1 MAVKDQIPLETDWV
15 EVYAF
20 RTIINIFARS
30 SNRVLVGY
38 PLCRNTD
45 YLDLAKSFATTV
57 MKNARSLHMF
67 PEILHPI
74 VGQIFT
80 ARRRSLRRIMKHLK
94 PILEER
100 IEMQSKYGQ
109 DWPEKPNDYIT
120 WLLDDPHAQD
130 WQRFSISDL
139 SMRMLDAN
147 FASIHTTSST
157 FTYTLYHLAAHP
169 DLLQPLRAEV
179 EMNVQKYG
187 WTKVAMREM
196 HFMDSFMKEANR
208 LAGFNVPLTSIR
220 RVMRDFSFS
229 DGTTIPTGTII
240 SLCSLSKHHDEEL
253 YPSSEKFEP
262 SRFVDKRAKEGESIR
277 HGMAA
282 PAIDWLL
289 FGSGRHACPGRF
301 FAVTALKT
309 LLAHIILNYDV
320 KMKDDGGVPPRTVF
334 AGHVAPNVTAKVMFR
349 KRQT

>member
-20 RTIINIFARS
+20 RIVVDILARS
-30 SNRVLVGY
+30 SNRILVGY

-45 YLDLAKSFATTV
+45 YLDLAKAFANTV
-57 MKNARSLHMF
+57 IKNARSLHMF

-74 VGQIFT
+74 VGQIFS

-100 IEMQSKYGQ
+100 IQMHNKYGK
-109 DWPEKPNDYIT
+109 DWPEKPNDYLS

-130 WQRFSISDL
+130 WQRFSMPDL
-139 SMRMLDAN
+139 SMRMLHAN

-157 FTYTLYHLAAHP
+157 FTHILYQLAAHP

-179 EMNVQKYG
+179 EENVQKYG
-187 WTKVAMREM
+187 WTKVAMKEM
-196 HFMDSFMKEANR
+196 HFMDSFMKETSR
-208 LAGFNVPLTSIR
+208 LIGISVPVTSTR
-220 RVMRDFSFS
+220 RVMHNFSFS
-229 DGTTIPTGTII
+229 DGTTIPAGTII
-240 SLCSLSKHHDEEL
+240 CLGSFSTHHDEEI
-253 YPSSEKFEP
+253 YPSSENFEP
-262 SRFVDKRAKEGESIR
+262 SRFLDKRAREGEGHR
-277 HGMAA
+277 HGMAV
-282 PAIDWLL
+282 PATDWLL
-289 FGSGRHACPGRF
+289 FGSGKHACPGRF

-334 AGHVAPNVTAKVMFR
+334 AGNVAPNVTAKVMFR
-349 KRQT
+349 KREM